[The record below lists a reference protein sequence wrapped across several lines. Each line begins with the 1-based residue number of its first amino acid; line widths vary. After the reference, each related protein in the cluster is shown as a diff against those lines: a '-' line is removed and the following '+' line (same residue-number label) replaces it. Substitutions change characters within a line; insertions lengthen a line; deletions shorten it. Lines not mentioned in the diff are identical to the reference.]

1 VIPIQRRRARR
12 VLRASDRGTA
22 TRVYEG
28 RSASVNGGKSC
39 YIDDG
44 VAKVSLSS
52 VQAVVAIVAGVLS
65 AIGGLFALWQ
75 HFMPEPTTGQ
85 VVAIIREMRT
95 AKPVGEATLEIL
107 TPKDELVTTLTAPES
122 GRLQHPLKEGS
133 YRLRVSHPKFSAENR
148 TVQVVPGQTAE
159 VRIELRQSAA
169 GSMPLGEAVRT
180 VDEGVGAVKRF
191 FKDLG
196 GSR

>member
-1 VIPIQRRRARR
+1 
-12 VLRASDRGTA
+12 
-22 TRVYEG
+22 
-28 RSASVNGGKSC
+28 
-39 YIDDG
+39 

-52 VQAVVAIVAGVLS
+52 VQALVAIVAGVLS
-65 AIGGLFALWQ
+65 AVGGAFALWQ
-75 HFMPEPTTGQ
+75 HLMPEPTTGQ

-107 TPKDELVTTLTAPES
+107 TPRDELVTTLTAAES
-122 GRLQHPLKEGS
+122 GRVQHALKEGS

>member
-1 VIPIQRRRARR
+1 
-12 VLRASDRGTA
+12 
-22 TRVYEG
+22 
-28 RSASVNGGKSC
+28 
-39 YIDDG
+39 
-44 VAKVSLSS
+44 
-52 VQAVVAIVAGVLS
+52 
-65 AIGGLFALWQ
+65 
-75 HFMPEPTTGQ
+75 
-85 VVAIIREMRT
+85 MRT

-107 TPKDELVTTLTAPES
+107 TPRDELVTTLTAPES
-122 GRLQHPLKEGS
+122 GRVQQALKEGS